1 MQTNND
7 PLNDLEDSIMNEQKG
22 PDFALAGSDAAKM

>member
-1 MQTNND
+1 MSNND

-22 PDFALAGSDAAKM
+22 PDFAVNGTSGAGM